1 MSAKYPGN
9 FITENAP
16 AGYSVYFDGSG
27 DYLTY
32 PPGAGVAFGTG
43 DFTVEFFIY
52 PTASISQV
60 YLMDARNSSQTS
72 SWAIGFNLN
81 NTGAGQFTFFNGVA
95 ATAYNE
101 SSQSCVLNQWNHC
114 VVVRSGT
121 TFSMYTNGTRVY
133 TTTNSTNFSSSQTTS
148 YIARGY
154 ATGSE
159 LYYTGYMSNV
169 RIVKGTAVYDPSQ
182 TTLRIPTQL
191 LNITNTSLLT
201 CQNPT
206 FVDNSSSALT
216 ITPFGDAKVSN
227 FTPFAAYTG
236 FNPAL
241 GAAAPG
247 VWTISQAEYYQAN
260 RLWPIYDPYFNNT
273 TLLLHGNGTN
283 GAQNNTFLDSSTN
296 NFTITRNGNTTQGT
310 FTPFSTTGWGVYNTG
325 SSYCQLNNA
334 DYAISTGDFTI
345 EFWMYCVD
353 DSTYSGST
361 FLSPS
366 PNTNLTCSLTS
377 GSSNAR
383 LPYLEYGGSGTT
395 FPAITGYLNKW
406 THIAFVRSSG
416 NVTVYQNGVA
426 TGAAVSK
433 AAAVGSTANLYLLHN
448 AGDSLADFRG
458 YMSNFRIT
466 KAAVY
471 TSNFTP
477 STTPLTPIANTVLM
491 TFQDNRYKDNS
502 ANNSTVTPSG
512 SNAVQAFSP
521 FVPAYI
527 TPTTY
532 SNYFSGSSAYLTL
545 PANSAF
551 NFNSGDFTLE
561 TWVYMP
567 NFSAFQ
573 EIFSQGSGNFQ
584 GIGVYITTAA
594 KVNLDLGNGSSW
606 YQSYLTT
613 STLTAN
619 SWNHIAI
626 VRQSTTYTIYINGV
640 SGVSGTQATYP
651 SNASA
656 SSSYIGIYGPLT
668 SQPFTGFMSNYRIVK
683 GTAVYTAA
691 FTPPTAP
698 LTAITN
704 TQLLTCQSSTF
715 IDNSSNA
722 FTITATGTTYPVSSP
737 TPFAPNVDT
746 TTLNSAYSTTLVGGS
761 GYFDGSGDYL
771 TSPSNAAYQ
780 FDSGNFT
787 VEAWIYFNNVA
798 NAQFASIPVVGALYW
813 QYFAGALDFGNNA
826 GGSVQAS
833 WSPKAYTWYHLAA
846 VRNGSTFTNY
856 INGAVHSSGTAF
868 NITATGTLQIGYG
881 AATGIDTKRVTIT
894 TIVFLAG
901 ISIGNGAGCELF
913 FSGEILHIDVNNEC
927 FDNNSVPI
935 LFLPIG
941 LYNQYIL
948 SSTCQNLQPLKFPVI
963 FLFQIIS
970 CLTFHLV
977 FNNHAIGCIIIP
989 LSHLHL

>member
-1 MSAKYPGN
+1 MSERYQ
-9 FITENAP
+9 
-16 AGYSVYFDGSG
+16 GSIVI
-27 DYLTY
+27 
-32 PPGAGVAFGTG
+32 AN
-43 DFTVEFFIY
+43 
-52 PTASISQV
+52 PT
-60 YLMDARNSSQTS
+60 NP
-72 SWAIGFNLN
+72 
-81 NTGAGQFTFFNGVA
+81 
-95 ATAYNE
+95 
-101 SSQSCVLNQWNHC
+101 
-114 VVVRSGT
+114 
-121 TFSMYTNGTRVY
+121 
-133 TTTNSTNFSSSQTTS
+133 TTS
-148 YIARGY
+148 
-154 ATGSE
+154 
-159 LYYTGYMSNV
+159 
-169 RIVKGTAVYDPSQ
+169 
-182 TTLRIPTQL
+182 
-191 LNITNTSLLT
+191 
-201 CQNPT
+201 
-206 FVDNSSSALT
+206 
-216 ITPFGDAKVSN
+216 
-227 FTPFAAYTG
+227 
-236 FNPAL
+236 
-241 GAAAPG
+241 AAPG
-247 VWTISQAEYYQAN
+247 IWTLDQAEYFTAN
-260 RLWPIYDPYFNNT
+260 RLWPIYDPYFNQT
-273 TLLLHGNGTN
+273 TLMLHGNGTN

-477 STTPLTPIANTVLM
+477 STTPLAPIANTVLM

-683 GTAVYTAA
+683 GTAVYTAN
-691 FTPPTAP
+691 FTPPTAA
-698 LTAITN
+698 L
-704 TQLLTCQSSTF
+704 
-715 IDNSSNA
+715 
-722 FTITATGTTYPVSSP
+722 
-737 TPFAPNVDT
+737 PN
-746 TTLNSAYSTTLVGGS
+746 Y
-761 GYFDGSGDYL
+761 
-771 TSPSNAAYQ
+771 
-780 FDSGNFT
+780 
-787 VEAWIYFNNVA
+787 
-798 NAQFASIPVVGALYW
+798 
-813 QYFAGALDFGNNA
+813 
-826 GGSVQAS
+826 
-833 WSPKAYTWYHLAA
+833 
-846 VRNGSTFTNY
+846 
-856 INGAVHSSGTAF
+856 
-868 NITATGTLQIGYG
+868 
-881 AATGIDTKRVTIT
+881 
-894 TIVFLAG
+894 
-901 ISIGNGAGCELF
+901 
-913 FSGEILHIDVNNEC
+913 
-927 FDNNSVPI
+927 
-935 LFLPIG
+935 
-941 LYNQYIL
+941 
-948 SSTCQNLQPLKFPVI
+948 
-963 FLFQIIS
+963 
-970 CLTFHLV
+970 
-977 FNNHAIGCIIIP
+977 
-989 LSHLHL
+989 